1 MQQTN
6 RTILFEEVNPDVG
19 DLLQLIGEQNG
30 RQSLTD
36 DELWEINRRLEV
48 NSFDE
53 FIKKFAPGVNMLL
66 DTNHRT
72 VQFSRGHLGS
82 GEEHI
87 SLNEEASLFS
97 MLVYIMEAKKR
108 KKYILT
114 GFMDL
119 LDNMIPKEDTNT
131 FIDVRNQI
139 IQEVQQ
145 QGGVFTEAIRKK
157 VQKLILQYDD
167 GIFLLTSYIN
177 DTCHIL
183 TLSDRDRGRDKGILN
198 DYGKMQIRVIRK
210 AARYRYVQADQ
221 IALDIDDF
229 EESIMQC
236 MEEAQH
242 HRPVKNKQ
250 LFLDCFML
258 NVYYNNKEFEMIQRG
273 YEDYCNLYT
282 DIIRKF
288 WIEAKPIME
297 TMLGIKEFFDQYQ
310 DTDGMKPS
318 LVIANFR
325 IEELLHEK
333 NREKLDVYLN
343 TVNSKNFYHQTLWY
357 AIIPN
362 MISAGRESMTNIRE
376 RFRSNRERFQYDRN
390 KPEEIAL
397 LLDILGKY
405 KIQSFLSLALVE
417 ENTFSQFQKNGISG
431 INESL
436 AVLEHVN
443 AQDYLI
449 PCYPNFIVIPQE
461 QACLTIGRQV
471 AYNDLTETMEVTG
484 DKILWL
490 DEIGIG
496 ASYIAAGIVAA
507 CQCPQYLKKYYRKGI
522 DDTQPGVG
530 YRLTAKNHNQII
542 YSAMLSETI
551 EYSQEILEEALQKSR
566 GFLFGQHQGKMTVL
580 TDRVFSYHRNYRL
593 SCSMVQTSTYME
605 RMIQYETQDFKKN
618 LIAQFFQH
626 RPGSTIAMWS
636 AGDKNTLNAILKDSE
651 SITYKLDEKQ
661 ENCTFF
667 IEFNDEDNN
676 VVRQDKV
683 TIL

>member
-30 RQSLTD
+30 QQSLTD
-36 DELWEINRRLEV
+36 DDLWEINRRLEV

-53 FIKKFAPGVNMLL
+53 FIKKFTPGVNMLL
-66 DTNHRT
+66 DTNYRT

-82 GEEHI
+82 EEEHI
-87 SLNEEASLFS
+87 FLHEENSLFS
-97 MLVYIMEAKKR
+97 MLLYIMQAKKK
-108 KKYILT
+108 KKYLLT

-119 LDNMIPKEDTNT
+119 LDNIIPREDTNT
-131 FIDVRNQI
+131 FIDARNQI

-145 QGGVFTEAIRKK
+145 QGGKFTEAVKRK
-157 VQKLILQYDD
+157 VEKLMLQYDD
-167 GIFLLTSYIN
+167 GLFLLTSYIK

-183 TLSDRDRGRDKGILN
+183 TLSDKDRGKDKGILN
-198 DYGKMQIRVIRK
+198 DYGRMQIRVIRK
-210 AARYRYVQADQ
+210 AARYRYAQADQ

-229 EESIMQC
+229 EDSIMQC
-236 MEEAQH
+236 MEEVQRH
-242 HRPVKNKQ
+242 KPIKNKQ
-250 LFLDCFML
+250 LFLDCFLL
-258 NVYYNNKEFEMIQRG
+258 NVYYNNKEYEMIQRG

-282 DIIRKF
+282 EIIRKF

-297 TMLGIKEFFDQYQ
+297 TMLGIKEFFEQYQ
-310 DTDGMKPS
+310 ETEGMRPS
-318 LVIANFR
+318 LVIGNFR
-325 IEELLHEK
+325 IEELLQEK
-333 NREKLDVYLN
+333 NRKKLDVYLN
-343 TVNSKNFYHQTLWY
+343 TVNSKNFYQQTLWY

-362 MISAGRESMTNIRE
+362 MISAGRESMTNV
-376 RFRSNRERFQYDRN
+376 RERFQSQRERFHYDRN
-390 KPEEIAL
+390 KTEEIVL

-417 ENTFSQFQKNGISG
+417 ENTFSQFQKKGIDG

-436 AVLEHVN
+436 TVLEHVN
-443 AQDYLI
+443 AQDYII
-449 PCYPNFIVIPQE
+449 PCYPNFIVIPRE
-461 QACLTIGRQV
+461 QACLTIGREV
-471 AYNDLTETMEVTG
+471 AYNDLTETLEVTG
-484 DKILWL
+484 NKTLWL

-522 DDTQPGVG
+522 DETQPGVG
-530 YRLTAKNHNQII
+530 YRLTAQNHNQMI
-542 YSAMLSETI
+542 YSTMLSETI

-580 TDRVFSYHRNYRL
+580 TDRVFSYNRNDRL
-593 SCSMVQTSTYME
+593 LCAMVQTSTYME
-605 RMIQYETQDFKKN
+605 RVIQFETQDFKKN
-618 LIAQFFQH
+618 LITQFFQH
-626 RPGSTIAMWS
+626 RPGSTISMWN
-636 AGDKNTLNAILKDSE
+636 ADDKNTINAILKDGE
-651 SITYKLDEKQ
+651 SITYELDEKQ

-667 IEFNDEDNN
+667 IEFNDNDNS

-683 TIL
+683 AIL

>member
-1 MQQTN
+1 
-6 RTILFEEVNPDVG
+6 
-19 DLLQLIGEQNG
+19 
-30 RQSLTD
+30 
-36 DELWEINRRLEV
+36 
-48 NSFDE
+48 
-53 FIKKFAPGVNMLL
+53 
-66 DTNHRT
+66 
-72 VQFSRGHLGS
+72 
-82 GEEHI
+82 
-87 SLNEEASLFS
+87 
-97 MLVYIMEAKKR
+97 
-108 KKYILT
+108 
-114 GFMDL
+114 
-119 LDNMIPKEDTNT
+119 
-131 FIDVRNQI
+131 
-139 IQEVQQ
+139 
-145 QGGVFTEAIRKK
+145 
-157 VQKLILQYDD
+157 
-167 GIFLLTSYIN
+167 
-177 DTCHIL
+177 
-183 TLSDRDRGRDKGILN
+183 
-198 DYGKMQIRVIRK
+198 
-210 AARYRYVQADQ
+210 
-221 IALDIDDF
+221 
-229 EESIMQC
+229 
-236 MEEAQH
+236 
-242 HRPVKNKQ
+242 
-250 LFLDCFML
+250 
-258 NVYYNNKEFEMIQRG
+258 
-273 YEDYCNLYT
+273 
-282 DIIRKF
+282 
-288 WIEAKPIME
+288 
-297 TMLGIKEFFDQYQ
+297 
-310 DTDGMKPS
+310 
-318 LVIANFR
+318 
-325 IEELLHEK
+325 
-333 NREKLDVYLN
+333 
-343 TVNSKNFYHQTLWY
+343 
-357 AIIPN
+357 
-362 MISAGRESMTNIRE
+362 MTNIRE

-484 DKILWL
+484 EKMLWL

-636 AGDKNTLNAILKDSE
+636 AGDKNTLNAILKDGE

>member
-19 DLLQLIGEQNG
+19 DLLQLIGEQDG

-36 DELWEINRRLEV
+36 EDLWEINRRLEV

-53 FIKKFAPGVNMLL
+53 FIKKFTPGVNMLL
-66 DTNHRT
+66 DTNYRT

-87 SLNEEASLFS
+87 SLNEEDSLFS
-97 MLVYIMEAKKR
+97 MLLYIMEAKKK
-108 KKYILT
+108 KKYLLT

-119 LDNMIPKEDTNT
+119 LDNMIPREDTNA
-131 FIDVRNQI
+131 FIDARNQI

-145 QGGVFTEAIRKK
+145 QDGKFTEAVKRK
-157 VQKLILQYDD
+157 VEKLMLQYDD
-167 GIFLLTSYIN
+167 GIFLLISYIK

-183 TLSDRDRGRDKGILN
+183 TLSDKDRGKDKGILN

-229 EESIMQC
+229 EESIIQC

-242 HRPVKNKQ
+242 HKPAKNKQ

-376 RFRSNRERFQYDRN
+376 RFRSKRERFQYDRN

-417 ENTFSQFQKNGISG
+417 ENTFSQFQRNGISG

-436 AVLEHVN
+436 AVLEHIN

-449 PCYPNFIVIPQE
+449 PCYPNFIVVPQE
-461 QACLTIGRQV
+461 QACLTIGKEV
-471 AYNDLTETMEVTG
+471 AYNDLKETMEVTG
-484 DKILWL
+484 EKTLWL

-496 ASYIAAGIVAA
+496 AAYIAAGIVAA

-580 TDRVFSYHRNYRL
+580 TDRVFSYNRNYRL
-593 SCSMVQTSTYME
+593 LCSMVQTSTYME

-618 LIAQFFQH
+618 LITQFFQH

-636 AGDKNTLNAILKDSE
+636 ADDKNTLNAILKDGE

>member
-66 DTNHRT
+66 DTNYRT

-87 SLNEEASLFS
+87 SLNKEASLFS

-417 ENTFSQFQKNGISG
+417 ENTFSQFQKNGIDG

-443 AQDYLI
+443 ARDYII

-530 YRLTAKNHNQII
+530 YRLTAQNHNQII

-636 AGDKNTLNAILKDSE
+636 AGDKNTLNAILKDGE